1 MWDKDCRD
9 MSHRLHRLKVAVI
22 GVGHLGREHARI
34 YSQLPQVELAGVMDI
49 DPQRAREVAA
59 QYGTSADVDLD
70 KIDAASVVVPT
81 DSHFEV
87 AKRLLEKGK
96 SVLVE
101 KPITRSIG
109 EARRLVD
116 LAKKRRLLLQVGHIE
131 RFNPIIQSLARL
143 VKEPRFI
150 EIHRLSP
157 FTPRGTE
164 VGVVLDLMI
173 HDIDIIL
180 ALVKDKIKS
189 VEAIGVNV
197 LTPHEDIANARIV
210 FKNGC
215 VANLT
220 ASRVSPERMRKIRVF
235 QSNSYTSVDYYKQEG
250 VCYYKKGKEI
260 LKEVLAVGKEE
271 PLRLELEDFV
281 NSVLNGRRPMVS
293 GEDGIIALEVAGKI
307 QSRIW
312 K

>member
-1 MWDKDCRD
+1 MKKLR
-9 MSHRLHRLKVAVI
+9 VAVI
-22 GVGHLGREHARI
+22 GVGHLGKEHARI
-34 YSQLPQVELAGVMDI
+34 YSQLPEVELVGVVDK
-49 DPQRAREVAA
+49 DPQRAREIAA
-59 QYGTSADVDLD
+59 QYGTRADVDLN

-87 AKRLLEKGK
+87 AKSLLEKGK
-96 SVLVE
+96 SILVE
-101 KPITRSIG
+101 KPITRTIG
-109 EARRLVD
+109 EAQRLVD
-116 LAKKRRLLLQVGHIE
+116 LAKKKKLLLQVGHIE
-131 RFNPIIQSLARL
+131 RFNPIIQNLARL

-180 ALVKDKIKS
+180 ALVRDKIKS
-189 VEAIGVNV
+189 VEAVGVNV

-235 QSNSYTSVDYYKQEG
+235 QPSSYTSVDYYKQEG

-260 LKEVLAVGKEE
+260 LKEILTVGKEE

-281 NSVLNGRRPMVS
+281 SSVLNGKRPLVS
-293 GEDGIIALEVAGKI
+293 GEDAIMALEVAEKI
-307 QSRIW
+307 KRRIW

>member
-1 MWDKDCRD
+1 MKKLR
-9 MSHRLHRLKVAVI
+9 VAVI
-22 GVGHLGREHARI
+22 GVGHLGKEHARI
-34 YSQLPQVELAGVMDI
+34 YSQLPEVELVGVVDK
-49 DPQRAREVAA
+49 DPQRAREIAA
-59 QYGTSADVDLD
+59 QYGTRADVDLN

-87 AKRLLEKGK
+87 AKSLLEKGK
-96 SVLVE
+96 SILVE
-101 KPITRSIG
+101 KPITRTIG
-109 EARRLVD
+109 EAQRLVD
-116 LAKKRRLLLQVGHIE
+116 LAKKKRLLLQVGHIE
-131 RFNPIIQSLARL
+131 RFNPIIQNLARL

-180 ALVKDKIKS
+180 ALVRDKIKS
-189 VEAIGVNV
+189 VEAVGVNV

-235 QSNSYTSVDYYKQEG
+235 QPSSYTSVDYYKQEG

-260 LKEVLAVGKEE
+260 LKEVLEVGKEE

-281 NSVLNGRRPMVS
+281 NSVLNGRRPLVS
-293 GEDGIIALEVAGKI
+293 GDDAVMALRVAEKI
-307 QSRIW
+307 RKKLSS
-312 K
+312 